1 MHFGIRKTNKV
12 CMINK
17 QSRTEEAT
25 EETPENSIQTKS
37 TKQKTDLIY
46 KIKPHMKSELII
58 YPYNINDIKNFPC
71 TKIIGLSF
79 TLHPIKI

>member
-1 MHFGIRKTNKV
+1 
-12 CMINK
+12 MINK

-46 KIKPHMKSELII
+46 KIKPRMKSELII
-58 YPYNINDIKNFPC
+58 YPYNINEKDCFLAPSFSVVAIISG
-71 TKIIGLSF
+71 TKKCS
-79 TLHPIKI
+79 